1 MLYTVNLDK
10 NNFVLSIAHTKED
23 NIEID
28 LESIDLEY
36 LEAYELAGNKLI
48 LNQDRKNEIYQ
59 QRQEEAKQTEISSLK
74 RSLADTDYIVAEAFE
89 NVLSL
94 DNPVTFISDFIK
106 IMVQFNSKYAT
117 VIANRKIW
125 RDRIEE
131 LSK

>member
-1 MLYTVNLDK
+1 M
-10 NNFVLSIAHTKED
+10 
-23 NIEID
+23 
-28 LESIDLEY
+28 
-36 LEAYELAGNKLI
+36 
-48 LNQDRKNEIYQ
+48 NQDRKNEIAQEKQ
-59 QRQEEAKQTEISSLK
+59 QKAKETEIESLK
-74 RSLADTDYIVAEAFE
+74 ESLAQTDYIVAEAFE

-106 IMVQFNSKYAT
+106 ILLQYNSKYAT

>member
-1 MLYTVNLDK
+1 MLYTVNVD
-10 NNFVLSIAHTKED
+10 NNDFVLSIAHTSKD

-28 LESIDLEY
+28 MESLDMLY
-36 LEAYELAGNKLI
+36 LNAYQLIGNKLVM
-48 LNQDRKNEIYQ
+48 NQDKKAEIDAERNEQ
-59 QRQEEAKQTEISSLK
+59 AKQTEIESLK
-74 RSLADTDYIVAEAFE
+74 KSLADTDYIVSETFE
-89 NVLSL
+89 NVLAL

-117 VIANRKIW
+117 VIANRKVW